1 MMDRNTL
8 TALLLIT
15 LVLIITPYYM
25 ELVSPPTPVV
35 DEVVSG
41 EEDNQAIEYREYER
55 NSGGQK
61 DIITQPK
68 ETKEKIIKIENEL
81 YIATISSLCGGSIK
95 SFEVKEHLKY
105 DSSFVNLIT
114 SSNEKNLLISFKDF
128 NGNQIDLDNGWSLQ
142 SNTNSFYIDETKSI
156 TYTNVLDGKKITK
169 VLTFYPY
176 RFLIDIDV
184 DITSLSNNTLA
195 NNYTISWFGGI
206 PPTEKDSVTES
217 TYFYSY
223 LYQGGELLD
232 VKVGQGEEF
241 SNDYKG
247 QTDWVATRSKY
258 FVTCLL
264 DDSGEQFDG
273 SKISASYKD
282 KEIYDLSVT
291 LQSNKVATIS
301 LYLGPLEY
309 ERIKNLN
316 VNLEAVM
323 DFGWAIIRPISKS
336 VLWVLKT
343 MNKVIPNY
351 GIILVIFSILV
362 KLIVYPLTKRSYQST
377 QAMQA
382 IQPEINA
389 LREKHKNNPTKLN
402 TATMELYKKKG
413 VNPLGTCFPM
423 LLQMP
428 LLFALFTVFRSTIEL
443 RGEPFV
449 FWIKDL
455 SAPDVIFYL
464 PFKVPLYGDYVCAL
478 PILMALSM
486 FAQQKMMQP
495 VAATGPQ
502 ADQQKM
508 MQYFMMGFF
517 FLLFNSFPSGLNLY
531 YTLFNVLTIAQQK
544 LTTNA
549 QANTGLIT

>member
-1 MMDRNTL
+1 
-8 TALLLIT
+8 
-15 LVLIITPYYM
+15 M